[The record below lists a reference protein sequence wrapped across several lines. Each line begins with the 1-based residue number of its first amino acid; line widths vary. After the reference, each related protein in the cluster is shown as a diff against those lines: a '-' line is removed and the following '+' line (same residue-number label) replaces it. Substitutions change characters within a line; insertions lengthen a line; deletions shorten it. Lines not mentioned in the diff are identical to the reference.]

1 MSTEVFQKM
10 AKHEDLKNGVWVR
23 VIQPHALD
31 GMVLGPLPADAEL
44 PPEEQSYIVAIMPS
58 RQYHRQSSL
67 ELIDTPKLRHTPVVE
82 QLREHAEA
90 FQSNPND
97 PALAAQ
103 LIESL
108 KHLGFLKPK
117 NN

>member
-1 MSTEVFQKM
+1 M

-23 VIQPHALD
+23 VLQPHAMD
-31 GMVLGPLPADAEL
+31 GMVQGPLPAHTDL
-44 PPEEQSYIVAIMPS
+44 PPEERSYIVAIMPN
-58 RQYHRQSSL
+58 RQTHRQSSL
-67 ELIDTPKLRHTPVVE
+67 ELIDPPVLPQSPVMQ
-82 QLREHAEA
+82 QLMQVAEA

-108 KHLGFLKPK
+108 KRLGFLKPK

>member
-1 MSTEVFQKM
+1 M

-58 RQYHRQSSL
+58 KQYHRHSSL
-67 ELIDTPKLRHTPVVE
+67 EVIDTPKLPQTPVME

-108 KHLGFLKPK
+108 KRLGFLKPK

>member
-1 MSTEVFQKM
+1 M
-10 AKHEDLKNGVWVR
+10 AKHEELKSGVWVR
-23 VIQPHALD
+23 VMQPHAQD
-31 GMVLGPLPADAEL
+31 GIVERPLPADAGL
-44 PPEEQSYIVAIMPS
+44 PPEERSYIVALMPN
-58 RQYHRQSSL
+58 RQTHRQSSL
-67 ELIDTPKLRHTPVVE
+67 ELIDPPKRPQPRVME

-108 KHLGFLKPK
+108 KRLGFLKPTK
-117 NN
+117 

>member
-1 MSTEVFQKM
+1 
-10 AKHEDLKNGVWVR
+10 
-23 VIQPHALD
+23 
-31 GMVLGPLPADAEL
+31 
-44 PPEEQSYIVAIMPS
+44 MPS
-58 RQYHRQSSL
+58 KQYHRQSLL
-67 ELIDTPKLRHTPVVE
+67 ELIDTPKIPQTPVME
-82 QLREHAEA
+82 QFREHAEA

-108 KHLGFLKPK
+108 KRLGFLKPK

>member
-1 MSTEVFQKM
+1 M
-10 AKHEDLKNGVWVR
+10 AKHEDLKKGVWVR
-23 VIQPHALD
+23 VMQPHALD

-58 RQYHRQSSL
+58 KQYHSL
-67 ELIDTPKLRHTPVVE
+67 ELIDPPKLPQAPVVE

-90 FQSNPND
+90 FQSNPNN
-97 PALAAQ
+97 PAVAAQ

-108 KHLGFLKPK
+108 KRLGFLKPK